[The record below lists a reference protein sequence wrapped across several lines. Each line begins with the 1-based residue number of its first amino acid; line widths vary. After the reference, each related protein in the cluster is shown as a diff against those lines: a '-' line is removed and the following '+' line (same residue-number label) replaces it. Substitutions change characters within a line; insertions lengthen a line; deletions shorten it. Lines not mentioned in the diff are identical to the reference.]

1 VNAPDNGPFL
11 TFETEPALFFDP
23 TRPPAKLDAEEAPGA
38 GPHIKPE
45 TEPVVAFHSRPPA

>member
-23 TRPPAKLDAEEAPGA
+23 TRPPVKIDAEEALGA